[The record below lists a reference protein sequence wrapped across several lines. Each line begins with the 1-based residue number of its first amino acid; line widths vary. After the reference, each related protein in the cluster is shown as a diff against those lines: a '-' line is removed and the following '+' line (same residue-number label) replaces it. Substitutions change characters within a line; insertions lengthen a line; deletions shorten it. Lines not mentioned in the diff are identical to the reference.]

1 MYSLAWPWVLLAL
14 PLPIIVRKLLPASRS
29 IAEAGL
35 RVPTLRGFE
44 TLKDRSDAE
53 QLLNWRFW
61 VAVLAWL
68 LLVVAAARPER
79 IGDEIDVP
87 VSGRNLMLAVDLSGS
102 MDQKDFE
109 LGSRRVDRLTATKAV
124 ASDFIARR
132 EGDRIGLILFG
143 ERAYLQV
150 PLTLDR
156 ETVKV
161 LLLEAFIGLAGE
173 KTAIGDA
180 ITLAVRRVHEQPD
193 EAGEQVLVLLTDGA
207 NTAGEVDPLKA
218 AELAQQVGL
227 RIYTIG
233 IGAEQLEVSSLIGG
247 RRSINP
253 SADLDEATLT
263 QIADLTGGRYFRATD
278 TASLQ
283 DIYRLVDELEP
294 VEEPESGFRPVQ
306 SLYYYPLG
314 AAFALATLLSL
325 VSLLHELRVRLT
337 VRRSLKVRSECRLTF
352 TGCVPNGCWLSRWWS
367 WSPFCWDVATW
378 ARAIGSRSLIAR

>member
-1 MYSLAWPWVLLAL
+1 MWSLAWPWVLLAL
-14 PLPIIVRKLLPASRS
+14 PLPILINRFLPETSS
-29 IAEAGL
+29 LQDAGL
-35 RVPTLRGFE
+35 KVPGFGGFAV
-44 TLKDRSDAE
+44 LADRSRAE
-53 QLLNWRFW
+53 QLLSWKMW
-61 VAVLAWL
+61 LAAIAWILLVLAT
-68 LLVVAAARPER
+68 ARPER
-79 IGDEIDVP
+79 IGDELDVP

-109 LGSRRVDRLTATKAV
+109 LGARRVDRLTATKAV
-124 ASDFIARR
+124 ASDFISRR

-180 ITLAVRRVHEQPD
+180 ITLAVKRIHELEEDP
-193 EAGEQVLVLLTDGA
+193 GEQVLVLLTDGA
-207 NTAGEVDPLKA
+207 NTAGEVQPMKA

-247 RRSINP
+247 RRNINP
-253 SADLDEATLT
+253 SADLDEETLT
-263 QIADLTGGRYFRATD
+263 GIAEMTGGRYFRAKD
-278 TASLQ
+278 TAGLQ

-294 VEEPESGFRPVQ
+294 VEEPEAGFRPVK
-306 SLYYYPLG
+306 SLYYVPLAG
-314 AAFALATLLSL
+314 AFALAALLGLSK
-325 VSLLHELRVRLT
+325 LLQNLLQ
-337 VRRSLKVRSECRLTF
+337 RRSSGAQTDA
-352 TGCVPNGCWLSRWWS
+352 G
-367 WSPFCWDVATW
+367 
-378 ARAIGSRSLIAR
+378 